1 MSDLMKPIG
10 DRLRSERSRL
20 GLSQGDFAEKCG
32 IHKNSLR
39 LYEQGERSPTLVLLL
54 VFQDIGVDI
63 SYVLT
68 GRRSDAELGF
78 SEQHHLDMLSKLSV
92 REREAVFGLVAT
104 LAGEVIDLA
113 DLQAQSDIRAS
124 FHDKTKSFQGENE

>member
-1 MSDLMKPIG
+1 MPEVMKPIG
-10 DRLRSERSRL
+10 ERLRSERTRL

-54 VFQDIGVDI
+54 VFQDVGVDI

-68 GRRSDAELGF
+68 GRRSDGTLGF

-92 REREAVFGLVAT
+92 REREAVFALVAT
-104 LAGEVIDLA
+104 LAGEVVSLQELDLA
-113 DLQAQSDIRAS
+113 NIGKTL
-124 FHDKTKSFQGENE
+124 HDKSRGFRGEGE

>member
-1 MSDLMKPIG
+1 MPEVMKPIG
-10 DRLRSERSRL
+10 ERLRSERTRL
-20 GLSQGDFAEKCG
+20 GLSQGDFSEKCG

-54 VFQDIGVDI
+54 VFQDVGVDI

-68 GRRSDAELGF
+68 GRRSDGTLGF

-92 REREAVFGLVAT
+92 REREAVFALVAT
-104 LAGEVIDLA
+104 LAGEVVSLQELDLA
-113 DLQAQSDIRAS
+113 NIGKTL
-124 FHDKTKSFQGENE
+124 HDKSRGFRGEGE